1 MDEHTKI
8 YIEPTELPNSCA
20 ECLLLYDYSDCIIT
34 GDNIWDEQR
43 KDQVFHKDAVFN
55 EEEDRLPSCPLRT
68 ITFIRKEQT

>member
-1 MDEHTKI
+1 MDADTKL

-20 ECLLLYDYSDCIIT
+20 DCLLLYDYMECIIT

-43 KDQVFHKDAVFN
+43 KDQAFN

-68 ITFIRKEQT
+68 VTFIRKE